1 MKNSILL
8 LILVISFI
16 SCRNSEKQS
25 YTNGYLLTGIIE
37 NSLNG
42 KKVVLKTQENKKI
55 KILDSTYINDGKFE
69 FKGKIDKPEVFG
81 IFIDSIDDT
90 IALFMENSNIRIE
103 ANINDLSS
111 SKITGSQ
118 TNVNYL
124 EFVRES
130 NKIISEMNI
139 LFPEFQK
146 ARAENDVIK
155 LEVIN
160 KKMQVINDKNT
171 AFILRYARRY
181 PESYISAVAI
191 QSVLRIPSIHK
202 DTIANIYHK
211 FSDYVK
217 KGEYSKEIEIYL
229 NTSITLDSIQN

>member
-1 MKNSILL
+1 MKNLIALIIL
-8 LILVISFI
+8 IISFI
-16 SCRNSEKQS
+16 SCRNSDNKS
-25 YTNGYLLTGIIE
+25 YINGYLLTGTIE
-37 NSLNG
+37 KSLNG
-42 KKVVLKTQENKKI
+42 EKVLLKTQENKKI
-55 KILDSTYINDGKFE
+55 KLLDSTTINDGKFN
-69 FKGKIDKPEVFG
+69 FKGRIDKPEVYG
-81 IFIDSIDDT
+81 IFIDSIEGT
-90 IALFMENSNIRIE
+90 IGLFMENKNITIE
-103 ANINDLSS
+103 VNKDNLSS
-111 SKITGSQ
+111 SKISDSKI
-118 TNVNYL
+118 NDDYL
-124 EFVRES
+124 DFIKKS
-130 NKIISEMNI
+130 NQIISEMNV

-171 AFILRYARRY
+171 AFVLRYARQN

-202 DTIANIYHK
+202 DTIANIYSK

-229 NTSITLDSIQN
+229 NTPVTIDSIQN